1 MTTQLSIESL
11 RADVQSAYEGFL
23 PYQREEEIRNKVLAA
38 LTELETLR
46 AGAVEAEGLRV
57 AAAGAKADR
66 VAAGAIRESLEG
78 ELDALRAELAA
89 ERANWE
95 SCAEALDTIFG
106 DRRQWMHGSK
116 EDYEKP
122 DPEICPICA
131 KDGAWAYAELQ
142 EELAAETKRREEAE
156 RWLDESKHQREGLV
170 KANGILKANADA
182 AEARN
187 VELAARV
194 EALKDGLKAI
204 VAHVSK
210 VGDGGG
216 HWWYMNYAQTLL
228 LTPWTC
234 SLAAHDAKV
243 REPLEARIKHLESRI
258 CKTCE
263 GLGVVH
269 VGTGY
274 ASSDGGED
282 FREDDCPD
290 CVGAIQKEALRRAVK
305 RLSESGYAL
314 LSEDA
319 DDWLLLLETVN
330 PTLDPKQLEE
340 LRCERSEYDA
350 RIRREAL
357 EAAAK
362 KCATAYWEM
371 VAPRDHAAMHP
382 TIEFWREALD
392 LPAMT
397 PAEHEAQALREPRH
411 PEIVLVDDLAMLVR
425 QLVHSLRKH
434 SPDNTTAA
442 RAVDYLKRHELQGSP
457 LRGLSPAPDAAQP
470 NNQQEQP

>member
-1 MTTQLSIESL
+1 MTTQPSIESL
-11 RADVQSAYEGFL
+11 RDDLHTITYPQETVPHTWTPFGLGKIANIS
-23 PYQREEEIRNKVLAA
+23 AA
-38 LTELETLR
+38 LTELERLR

-156 RWLDESKHQREGLV
+156 AHRDALLRNALSESEAYGNGRKDAQSEYKTMHEDPS
-170 KANGILKANADA
+170 KAVLYIMDLEQKLKDFRAESSLAFSEAARVPVLLSRADA

-187 VELAARV
+187 
-194 EALKDGLKAI
+194 EALTHYTGHHLQCTIRSNVKCDCGLL
-204 VAHVSK
+204 
-210 VGDGGG
+210 
-216 HWWYMNYAQTLL
+216 QTLSS
-228 LTPWTC
+228 TP
-234 SLAAHDAKV
+234 AAAD
-243 REPLEARIKHLESRI
+243 LSAR
-258 CKTCE
+258 
-263 GLGVVH
+263 
-269 VGTGY
+269 
-274 ASSDGGED
+274 
-282 FREDDCPD
+282 
-290 CVGAIQKEALRRAVK
+290 
-305 RLSESGYAL
+305 
-314 LSEDA
+314 
-319 DDWLLLLETVN
+319 
-330 PTLDPKQLEE
+330 
-340 LRCERSEYDA
+340 DA

-425 QLVHSLRKH
+425 LLVHSLRKH
-434 SPDNTTAA
+434 SPDNETA
-442 RAVDYLKRHELQGSP
+442 RKAVDYLRRHELQGSP
-457 LRGLSPAPDAAQP
+457 LRTTILSPAPDAASVQP
-470 NNQQEQP
+470 SASPLPERNTQRPQAGLEEDGDE